1 MRLPRD
7 RAEVMVDT
15 SAIHTAM
22 SAPAGFLKGQV
33 VSYVGGLSELGHGHL
48 LRPGGS
54 RVVDIV
60 TQVDTTRQ
68 LTRRPYSHPR
78 CSMPRAHQ
86 LAS

>member
-1 MRLPRD
+1 
-7 RAEVMVDT
+7 MVGT
-15 SAIHTAM
+15 SAIRTAVC
-22 SAPAGFLKGQV
+22 APAGFLKGQV

-60 TQVDTTRQ
+60 TQVSTTRQ
-68 LTRRPYSHPR
+68 FARRPYSRPR

-86 LAS
+86 LPS